1 MGVKGT
7 DEKYKEQELI
17 THSEC
22 VEHKVVGF
30 ISQRSISSS
39 KHVQRIVRDKGMIQ
53 TDSNNNHSNKGTG
66 IRSPTHLLM
75 EFYGSLIT
83 IQNI

>member
-1 MGVKGT
+1 
-7 DEKYKEQELI
+7 
-17 THSEC
+17 
-22 VEHKVVGF
+22 
-30 ISQRSISSS
+30 
-39 KHVQRIVRDKGMIQ
+39 VRDKGMIQ